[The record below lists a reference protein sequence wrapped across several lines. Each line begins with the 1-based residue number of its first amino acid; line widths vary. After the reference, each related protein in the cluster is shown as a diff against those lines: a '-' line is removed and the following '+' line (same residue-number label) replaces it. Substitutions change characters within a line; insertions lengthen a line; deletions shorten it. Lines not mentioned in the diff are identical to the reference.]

1 MPDIRV
7 GIQKNA
13 RNDGF
18 CEMTRNY
25 PVIVYDGVQFIRD
38 EVTICIEEQI
48 QFSVNDQH
56 VATMVATPDELA
68 EFAVGFLIAEGF
80 LKTIDDIRSLEI
92 DDLRVNVRT
101 APGVLPSVFD
111 REIRSSGGVGNAE
124 NPDNYQPPLP
134 DDGMVFSM
142 DTLFSAVDM
151 LHDLSSTWKRTGGT
165 HSALIVSYDEET
177 VVYAEDMGRHTAID
191 KVIGK
196 ALMMGI
202 QLSNCSLTCTG
213 RLPEGMLLK
222 AYRVG
227 IPLIISN
234 NAPFSS
240 GINLAACL
248 NLTVAGFVR
257 KPKATIYTGAQ
268 RIRDANCADP
278 R

>member
-7 GIQKNA
+7 GIKKTIL
-13 RNDGF
+13 NDAF
-18 CEMTRNY
+18 CEMMRNY
-25 PVIVYDGVQFIRD
+25 PVIVYDGAQFCRD

-48 QFSVNDQH
+48 QFFVNDQH

-101 APGVLPSVFD
+101 APGVVPLVFD
-111 REIRSSGGVGNAE
+111 REIRSSGGVGNAG
-124 NPDNYQPPLP
+124 NPDVYKTPLP
-134 DDGMVFSM
+134 DGGMVFSIE
-142 DTLFSAVDM
+142 TLFSAVDM

-165 HSALIVSYDEET
+165 HSALIVSYDGET

-213 RLPEGMLLK
+213 RLPEGMIMK

-240 GINLAACL
+240 GIDLAARL

-257 KPKATIYTGAQ
+257 KPKAIIYTGSQ
-268 RIRDANCADP
+268 RIRDAKCADP